1 MPIKKWRVDLDGL
14 EELVVAIEEATPK
27 SIEQSN
33 KVIKNKTEKVARN
46 ARKRAPVDTWF
57 MHDNIT
63 TDYEGEAS
71 EFVTGIIES
80 PAGYSGYVEYGTRFN
95 IAQPFL
101 GPSVE
106 EIVPELTSEMLKV
119 SKGLFK

>member
-1 MPIKKWRVDLDGL
+1 MPIKSWRVDIDGL
-14 EELVVAIEEATPK
+14 EELVMAITEASPK

-33 KVIKNKTEKVARN
+33 KVIKNKTEKVSRN
-46 ARKRAPVDTWF
+46 ARKRAPTDTWF

-63 TDYEGEAS
+63 TDYEGEDT

-106 EIVPELTSEMLKV
+106 EIVPELTTALKKV
-119 SKGLFK
+119 NEGLFK